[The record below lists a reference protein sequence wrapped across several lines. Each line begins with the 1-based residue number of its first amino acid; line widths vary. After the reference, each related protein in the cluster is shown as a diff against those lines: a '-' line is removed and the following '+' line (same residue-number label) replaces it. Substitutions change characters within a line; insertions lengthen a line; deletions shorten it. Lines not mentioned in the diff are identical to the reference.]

1 LVQFITG
8 VGQLALSI
16 PTLVGRITRMF
27 IEAILSLGKA
37 LSGKYNISVLRW
49 LTKLTSQQVW
59 FTGVQVIPLIMGIA
73 TVFSIS
79 LLILGYQNLR
89 AVGAEAHFGQI
100 VRVGVINGLGP
111 LLVSLIVIARSGT
124 AITADVASQVIR
136 GELDVMK
143 MHGISASIM
152 LVVPRLLGVWI
163 SNVVLTMMF
172 IVTIYSGFVVFTPI
186 LNLQVMEILHVTI
199 EALVPMDFLVLSIK
213 SSVFGL
219 LIPLI
224 TVHKGLNVKRD
235 IRDLPRVSS
244 QAVVTCIVSV
254 FVLDVLLSFLV
265 LV

>member
-1 LVQFITG
+1 
-8 VGQLALSI
+8 
-16 PTLVGRITRMF
+16 MF
-27 IEAILSLGKA
+27 LDGLLSLAKVLG
-37 LSGKYNISVLRW
+37 GKYQIGVLQW

-73 TVFSIS
+73 TVFSVS

-100 VRVGVINGLGP
+100 VRIGVINGLGP

-143 MHGISASIM
+143 MHGISSSIM
-152 LVVPRLLGVWI
+152 LVLPRLLGVWI
-163 SNVVLTMMF
+163 SNVVLTMLF

-186 LNLQVMEILHVTI
+186 LNLQVMEILNVTL
-199 EALVPMDFLVLSIK
+199 EALVPMDFLILSIK
-213 SSVFGL
+213 TSVFGL

-224 TVHKGLNVKRD
+224 TVHKGMSVQRD

-254 FVLDVLLSFLV
+254 FILDVVLSLLV
-265 LV
+265 LL